1 MYVKRS
7 SAVVLVALLVSNV
20 SAQEASIVTSKEFSK
35 PESSVQLFKNESG
48 SFGVWYD
55 DKKWTPQSTQGDTT
69 FPKLKTGFIQKK
81 RGVGWTAE
89 WTIFMSESQSNIEQL
104 KEDLLD
110 FFKSNGQN
118 TKIILEEHRV
128 VNGYQVLAVLMTFDL
143 GPNPWKFYGY
153 FLSRDSEAAALW
165 AFYSATKNI
174 LFEGF
179 EEDMQDFFNGFVLL

>member
-69 FPKLKTGFIQKK
+69 FPELKTMFIQKK
-81 RGVGWTAE
+81 PGFE
-89 WTIFMSESQSNIEQL
+89 WGIYMSESQSNIEQL

-110 FFKSNGQN
+110 FFKSVGQN

-143 GPNPWKFYGY
+143 GPNPWEFYGY
-153 FLSRDSEAAALW
+153 FLSRDSETAALW
-165 AFYSATKNI
+165 AYYPATKNI
-174 LFEGF
+174 LYEGF
-179 EEDMQDFFNGFVLL
+179 EEEMQDCFNGFVLL